1 MTPSLWQK
9 AKKKEEW
16 KSWLKT
22 QHSENQDYSIWSH
35 HFMANNWG
43 NDGNSDRLYFG
54 GAPKS
59 LQMVTAAMKFKK
71 MLAPWKKSYHQL
83 RQHVKK
89 QRHYF
94 ANKGP
99 PSQSYGFSNS
109 HVWMWQ
115 FDYKES
121 WSPKK
126 GYFSTVELEKTLE
139 SPLDYK
145 EIQPVHPKGNQSWIF
160 IGTTDAKVETPIL
173 WPPDVKNWLIWED
186 PDAGKGWGWG
196 EKEMTEHEMVGWHHW
211 LSGHE
216 FEQTLGVGDGQ
227 GRLAC
232 SSPWGCKESD
242 MTEWLNWNEL
252 LKEKENLSHLS
263 FWSMLYKILDCFV

>member
-59 LQMVTAAMKFKK
+59 LQMVTAAMKSKK

-83 RQHVKK
+83 RQNVKK

-115 FDYKES
+115 LDYKES
-121 WSPKK
+121 WAPKK
-126 GYFSTVELEKTLE
+126 GYFWTVELEKTLK

-145 EIQPVHPKGNQSWIF
+145 EIQPIHPKGNQSWIF
-160 IGTTDAKVETPIL
+160 IGTTDAKAETPITL
-173 WPPDVKNWLIWED
+173 ATWCEELTHLKRPWCWERLRV
-186 PDAGKGWGWG
+186 GG
-196 EKEMTEHEMVGWHHW
+196 EDTTQHEMVGWHHW
-211 LSGHE
+211 LGGHE

-227 GRLAC
+227 GSLAC
-232 SSPWGCKESD
+232 SSPRGCKESN